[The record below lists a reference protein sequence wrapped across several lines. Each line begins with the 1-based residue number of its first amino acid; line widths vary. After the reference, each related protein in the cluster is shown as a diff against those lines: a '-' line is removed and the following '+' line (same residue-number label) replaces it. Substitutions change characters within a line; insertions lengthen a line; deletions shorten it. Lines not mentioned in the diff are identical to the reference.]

1 MKNHSSWQNYKL
13 EGFFVLS
20 IEVLA
25 AINDVD
31 LEANYL
37 QDLCMKE
44 DVCQSPELLRQ
55 TPGNNLDERYND
67 YSSFSNTS
75 CFI

>member
-1 MKNHSSWQNYKL
+1 MV
-13 EGFFVLS
+13 FAT
-20 IEVLA
+20 EVLA
-25 AINDVD
+25 AFNDVD

-44 DVCQSPELLRQ
+44 YVCQSPELPRQ

-67 YSSFSNTS
+67 NSSFSNTS